1 MLLEM
6 AKAPVFRPELLKC
19 RLFCGVDG
27 SLLPIL
33 AQTLKTQGAV
43 HLGEQGVVSA
53 DAHVGAGMDLGA
65 ALADQNVAG
74 EDELTVTALHA
85 QTLGVGVTAVL
96 GGAEALLMSEELNR
110 NLHRSLHLQNSNVVG
125 VLLL

>member
-19 RLFCGVDG
+19 GLFSGVDG

-33 AQTLKTQGAV
+33 AQTLKAQGAV
-43 HLGEQGVVSA
+43 HLGKQGIVSA

-65 ALADQNVAG
+65 ALTDQNIAG
-74 EDELTVTALHA
+74 LDELAICTLGA
-85 QTLGVGVTAVL
+85 QTLGVGVTTVL
-96 GGAEALLMSEELNR
+96 GGAAALLVGEELQTDHHHNKGPSF
-110 NLHRSLHLQNSNVVG
+110 L
-125 VLLL
+125 